1 MEIYSNNVIIESERK
16 KIGQRIADEIKIQN
30 LAIEEIE
37 RQSIS
42 KHTVYSIIQS
52 KNYNINSLL
61 RVIEVLRKKN
71 KNFKIKV

>member
-1 MEIYSNNVIIESERK
+1 MKILEIEKN
-16 KIGQRIADEIKIQN
+16 RIAIGLAIENEIKSQKIP
-30 LAIEEIE
+30 IEEIE

-42 KHTVYSIIQS
+42 KHTVYSIIQA

-71 KNFKIKV
+71 KSFKINV